1 MSGIP
6 SLPFWQ
12 PAPLLLASRSP
23 RREELLRLAGFVFRI
38 DALDMDETYPETLPA
53 GDIPA
58 FLAAAKSKASAH
70 LARPGEVMLTADTLV
85 FLDDDVIGKPL
96 HREQAIDM
104 IDRLQGRTHTVITGI
119 CLRRDNA
126 IWVGTDRT
134 EVTIEAMNVAEIAW
148 YVDQCKP
155 MDKAGAYGVQ
165 EWLGLCRISRLE
177 GSYANVVGLPVHRV
191 YQALRDRV
199 V

>member
-1 MSGIP
+1 MP

-23 RREELLRLAGFVFRI
+23 RREELLRLAGFVFRT
-38 DALDMDETYPETLPA
+38 DALDMDETYPETLPSR
-53 GDIPA
+53 DIPA
-58 FLAAAKSKASAH
+58 FLAAAKSQASAH
-70 LARPGEVMLTADTLV
+70 LARPEEIMLTADTLV
-85 FLDDDVIGKPL
+85 FLDDEVIGKPL
-96 HREQAIDM
+96 HREQAMDM
-104 IDRLQGRTHTVITGI
+104 IGRLQGRTHTVITGI

-134 EVTIEAMNVAEIAW
+134 EVTMEAMNEAEIAW
-148 YVDQCKP
+148 YVDLFQP

-191 YQALRDRV
+191 YQALCDRV